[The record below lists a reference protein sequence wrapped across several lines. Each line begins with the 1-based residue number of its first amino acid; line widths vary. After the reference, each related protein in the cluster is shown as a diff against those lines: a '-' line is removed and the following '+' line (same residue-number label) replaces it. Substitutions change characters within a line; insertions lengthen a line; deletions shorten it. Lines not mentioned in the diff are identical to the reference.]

1 MGKSVYSLVLDDG
14 LVACVD
20 RLAYEKMTNRSVMI
34 NQILAAYFSY
44 ETPEQRTRRIFSQI
58 QETLTGHECLRPIAD
73 PSETLLA
80 LRSSLV
86 FKYNPT
92 VRYSVEL
99 FRNRRDMLGELRVS
113 MRTQNLSLLSHLQ
126 CFAELWIR
134 AEAKLIGKVG
144 YRTQHGKFTRA
155 LRGSFNDPL
164 IGEKIG
170 AYIGAFDQA
179 LKCYFADPAHPEE
192 VSGRIEGILRQYL
205 DAYGESV

>member
-34 NQILAAYFSY
+34 NQILAAHFSY
-44 ETPEQRTRRIFSQI
+44 ETPEQRTRRIFS
-58 QETLTGHECLRPIAD
+58 H

-99 FRNRRDMLGELRVS
+99 FRNRGDLLGELRVS

-192 VSGRIEGILRQYL
+192 VIGRIEGILRQYL

>member
-14 LVACVD
+14 LVSRVD
-20 RLAYEKMTNRSVMI
+20 RLAYEKMTNRSGMI
-34 NQILAAYFSY
+34 NQILADYFSY

-58 QETLTGHECLRPIAD
+58 QETLTGHECLRPVAD

-80 LRSSLV
+80 LRSSLA

-99 FRNRRDMLGELRVS
+99 FRNQADLLGELRVS
-113 MRTQNLSLLSHLQ
+113 MRTQNISLLSHLQ
-126 CFAELWIR
+126 RFAELWMR
-134 AEAKLIGKVG
+134 SEPRLVGKVL
-144 YRTQHGKFTRA
+144 YHAQMGKFARS
-155 LRGSFNDPL
+155 LRGNLNDPL

-179 LKCYFADPAHPEE
+179 LKCYFADPSNPAA
-192 VSGRIEGILRQYL
+192 IEKQIEDILRQYL
-205 DAYGESV
+205 DAYGEPV